1 MSTSEPPRDTSTAVA
16 AAAAGLDPS
25 DTRPLIRIGTR
36 RSQLA
41 MVQANATK
49 ATLERLYPDHQFL
62 VKPQDATADKD
73 KITALYNFGTT
84 GLWTNEL
91 EAELVAGKVDFI
103 VHCLKDMPTTLP
115 EGCVV
120 ACITDREDPRD
131 VVVVKKSLQTKYKT
145 LADLPAGSV
154 VGTSSIRRMAQV
166 SRRYPDLKFMD
177 VRGNL
182 DTRLRK
188 LDDADGTY
196 SVLILAAA
204 GLKRMNLESR
214 ISQYLE
220 PTEQGAG
227 MLYAVGQ
234 GALAMETLKTRTDMV
249 ELLGKLQDDKAML
262 EGEAER
268 SIMRTLEGGCS
279 VPIGVHASWTDA
291 GELRLRAN
299 VVSVDGRKAA
309 DADLKEVV
317 KTREEAV
324 QFGLKIADAL
334 RKSGAQDILDVI
346 VADKETKQADAQP
359 WVPA

>member
-1 MSTSEPPRDTSTAVA
+1 MSTETPRSMAQAAVA
-16 AAAAGLDPS
+16 TADNS
-25 DTRPLIRIGTR
+25 TSDDTRPLIRIGTR

-41 MVQANATK
+41 LVQAHAIK
-49 ATLERLYPDHQFL
+49 ATLESLYPTHRFL

-91 EAELVAGKVDFI
+91 EAELVAGQVDFI

-115 EGCVV
+115 ENCVV

-131 VVVVKKSLQTKYKT
+131 VVVVKQSLAGKYRT
-145 LADLPAGSV
+145 LADLPDGSV

-166 SRRYPDLKFMD
+166 SRRYPGLKFMD
-177 VRGNL
+177 CRGNL

-188 LDDADGTY
+188 LDDPENAY
-196 SVLILAAA
+196 SALILAAA
-204 GLKRMNLESR
+204 GLKRMKLESR
-214 ISQYLE
+214 ISQYLDG
-220 PTEQGAG
+220 TEEGAG

-234 GALAMETLKTRTDMV
+234 GALAIETLKENTEMI
-249 ELLGKLQDDKAML
+249 ELLGKLQDNKAML

-268 SIMRTLEGGCS
+268 SVMRTLEGGCS
-279 VPIGVHASWTDA
+279 VPIGVQTSWTDK

-299 VVSVDGRKAA
+299 VVSVDGKKAA
-309 DADLKEVV
+309 DADVTENVTTKEQAI
-317 KTREEAV
+317 E
-324 QFGLKIADAL
+324 FGLKVAGAL
-334 RKSGAQDILDVI
+334 RKAGAQDILDVI
-346 VADKETKQADAQP
+346 VADKEAKQGDAQP

>member
-1 MSTSEPPRDTSTAVA
+1 MSTATEPQA
-16 AAAAGLDPS
+16 AASGV
-25 DTRPLIRIGTR
+25 IRIGTR
-36 RSQLA
+36 RSLLA
-41 MVQANATK
+41 LVQAEAIK
-49 ATLERLYPDHQFL
+49 ATLEGLYPGRQFQ

-115 EGCVV
+115 ENCVV

-131 VVVVKKSLQTKYKT
+131 VVVVKKSLEGKYKT

-188 LDDADGTY
+188 LDDPENAY

-204 GLKRMNLESR
+204 GLKRMKLDAR
-214 ISQYLE
+214 ISQYLDS
-220 PTEQGAG
+220 TEEGG
-227 MLYAVGQ
+227 NMLYAVGQ
-234 GALAMETLKTRTDMV
+234 GALAIETLKDNKEMI

-268 SIMRTLEGGCS
+268 SVMRTLEGGCS
-279 VPIGVHASWTDA
+279 VPIGVQTSWTDA
-291 GELRLRAN
+291 GELRLKAN
-299 VVSVDGRKAA
+299 VVSVDGKKAA
-309 DADLKEVV
+309 DADIVEKVTTKEQ
-317 KTREEAV
+317 AV
-324 QFGLKIADAL
+324 EFGLKVANAL
-334 RKSGAQDILDVI
+334 RQAGAQEILDVI
-346 VADKETKQADAQP
+346 VADKEAKQAEAEP